1 MNQQNHTACSR
12 YINKSFHQILI
23 IRCDNILMLKPQWMA
38 TADVILRSNDIMFNK
53 WSPHVRCLWSC
64 IGSNQAGHV
73 TGTVKGARKRK
84 LRSYSLPFCQFKYIR
99 FDGN

>member
-1 MNQQNHTACSR
+1 MNCSR
-12 YINKSFHQILI
+12 Y
-23 IRCDNILMLKPQWMA
+23 RVWCDNIFIIKAQWMA
-38 TADVILRSNDIMFNK
+38 TIDVIFRSNDMMFNK
-53 WSPHVRCLWSC
+53 WSPHARCLWSC

>member
-1 MNQQNHTACSR
+1 MNCSR
-12 YINKSFHQILI
+12 YITKSSSFNKV
-23 IRCDNILMLKPQWMA
+23 RVWCDNILMIKARWM
-38 TADVILRSNDIMFNK
+38 TTIDVIFRPNHMMFNK
-53 WSPHVRCLWSC
+53 WSPHARCLWSC